1 MPQKSS
7 PTLTKYW
14 EDFLHLVYP
23 EQCLVCE
30 TELTTSEQ
38 HICSL
43 CDIQLTETSYHLF
56 EEDSE
61 FDKLFWGRIQVAS
74 TFALYYFQK
83 KSVIQSLLSQLKYKH
98 AASIGTVF
106 GKRIGKRV
114 SESEK
119 YKGIEVLIPVPLHPM
134 KEFQRGYNQSLALAI
149 GIAETTNLP
158 IDKEAFKR
166 NSNNKSQTRK
176 GRFQRWD
183 NVDSIFTVT
192 DSILQY
198 NHIAIV
204 DDVITTGSTVEAL
217 VHSIRAKKPDIQ
229 ISVLTLAIT

>member
-7 PTLTKYW
+7 ATLSNSWK
-14 EDFLHLVYP
+14 DFLHLVYP

-56 EEDSE
+56 EEASE
-61 FDKLFWGRIQVAS
+61 FDKLFWGRIQVSS

-83 KSVIQSLLSQLKYKH
+83 KSVIQSLLFQLKYKH
-98 AASIGTVF
+98 AASIGVVF
-106 GKRIGKRV
+106 GKRMGKRIA
-114 SESEK
+114 ESEK
-119 YKGIEVLIPVPLHPM
+119 YQGVEVLMPVPLHPM
-134 KEFQRGYNQSLALAI
+134 KQFQRGYNQSLALAK
-149 GIAETTNLP
+149 GISETTNLP
-158 IDKEAFKR
+158 IDNETFKR

-176 GRFQRWD
+176 SRFQRWD
-183 NVDSIFTVT
+183 NVDSIFNVS
-192 DSILQY
+192 DSIMKY
-198 NHIAIV
+198 YHIAII

-217 VHSIRAKKPDIQ
+217 IYSIRAKKPDMR
-229 ISVLTLAIT
+229 ISVFTLAIT